1 MYQNQKMFG
10 SAIINLQLIQ
20 AILRNMFL
28 DIDASAHLIYRVCLD
43 KDNSTYRIPREAAMA
58 KLFAS
63 ESEQRVI
70 DKAVQIFGGPGV
82 VSGFA
87 VEQLYQ

>member
-1 MYQNQKMFG
+1 MCQNRKMLG
-10 SAIINLQLIQ
+10 SPISNLQLIQ
-20 AILRNMFL
+20 AKLRDMFL

-63 ESEQRVI
+63 ESEQQVI
-70 DKAVQIFGGPGV
+70 DKAVLIFGGSGV

-87 VEQLYQ
+87 GE

>member
-1 MYQNQKMFG
+1 MLG
-10 SAIINLQLIQ
+10 SPMINLQIIQ
-20 AILRNMFL
+20 AKLRDMFL

-63 ESEQRVI
+63 ESEQQVI
-70 DKAVQIFGGPGV
+70 DKAVLIFGGSGV
-82 VSGFA
+82 VSGFV

>member
-1 MYQNQKMFG
+1 MCQNRKMLG
-10 SAIINLQLIQ
+10 SPMINLQLIQ
-20 AILRNMFL
+20 AKLRDMFL

-63 ESEQRVI
+63 ESEQQVI
-70 DKAVQIFGGPGV
+70 DKAVLIFGGSGV
-82 VSGFA
+82 VSGFV

>member
-1 MYQNQKMFG
+1 MCQNRKVLG
-10 SAIINLQLIQ
+10 SPMSNLQLIQ
-20 AILRNMFL
+20 AKLRDMFL

-63 ESEQRVI
+63 ESEQQVI
-70 DKAVQIFGGPGV
+70 DKAVQIFGGSGV

-87 VEQLYQ
+87 VE

>member
-1 MYQNQKMFG
+1 MCQNRKMLG
-10 SAIINLQLIQ
+10 SPISNLQLIQ
-20 AILRNMFL
+20 AKLRDMFL

-63 ESEQRVI
+63 ESEQQVI
-70 DKAVQIFGGPGV
+70 DKAVLIFGGSGV
-82 VSGFA
+82 VSGFV

>member
-1 MYQNQKMFG
+1 MCQNRKMLG
-10 SAIINLQLIQ
+10 SPISNLQLIQ
-20 AILRNMFL
+20 AKLRDMFL

-43 KDNSTYRIPREAAMA
+43 KDNSTYRIPREAALA

-63 ESEQRVI
+63 DSEQQVI
-70 DKAVQIFGGPGV
+70 DKAVQIFGGSGV

>member
-1 MYQNQKMFG
+1 MLG
-10 SAIINLQLIQ
+10 SPMINLQIIQ
-20 AILRNMFL
+20 AKLRDMFL

-43 KDNSTYRIPREAAMA
+43 KDNSIYRIPREAAMA

-63 ESEQRVI
+63 ESEQQVI
-70 DKAVQIFGGPGV
+70 DKAVLIFGGSGV
-82 VSGFA
+82 VSGFV

>member
-1 MYQNQKMFG
+1 MLG
-10 SAIINLQLIQ
+10 SPMINLQLIQ
-20 AILRNMFL
+20 AKLRDMFL
-28 DIDASAHLIYRVCLD
+28 DIDTSAHLIYRVCLD

-63 ESEQRVI
+63 ESEQQVI
-70 DKAVQIFGGPGV
+70 DKAVLIFGGSGV
-82 VSGFA
+82 VSGFV

>member
-1 MYQNQKMFG
+1 MCQNRKMLG
-10 SAIINLQLIQ
+10 SPMIILQLIQ
-20 AILRNMFL
+20 AKLKDMFL
-28 DIDASAHLIYRVCLD
+28 DIDASGHLIYRVCLE
-43 KDNSTYRIPREAAMA
+43 KENSTYRIPREAALA

-63 ESEQRVI
+63 ESEQQVI
-70 DKAVQIFGGPGV
+70 DKAVQIFGGSGV

>member
-1 MYQNQKMFG
+1 MLG
-10 SAIINLQLIQ
+10 SPMINLQLIQ
-20 AILRNMFL
+20 AKLRDMFL

-43 KDNSTYRIPREAAMA
+43 KDNSTYRIPREAALA

-63 ESEQRVI
+63 ESEQQVI
-70 DKAVQIFGGPGV
+70 DKAVLIFGGSGV
-82 VSGFA
+82 VSGFV

>member
-1 MYQNQKMFG
+1 MLG
-10 SAIINLQLIQ
+10 SPMINLQIIQ
-20 AILRNMFL
+20 AKLRDMFL

-43 KDNSTYRIPREAAMA
+43 KDNSTYRIPRETALA

-63 ESEQRVI
+63 ESEQQVI
-70 DKAVQIFGGPGV
+70 DKAVQIFVGSGV

>member
-1 MYQNQKMFG
+1 M
-10 SAIINLQLIQ
+10 
-20 AILRNMFL
+20 
-28 DIDASAHLIYRVCLD
+28 RVHISFIVFAWK

>member
-1 MYQNQKMFG
+1 MLG
-10 SAIINLQLIQ
+10 SPMINLQLIQ
-20 AILRNMFL
+20 AKLRDMFL

-43 KDNSTYRIPREAAMA
+43 KDNSTYRIPRETALA

-63 ESEQRVI
+63 ESEQQVI
-70 DKAVQIFGGPGV
+70 DKAVQIFVGSGV